1 MITNVWPSQRRH
13 RGDQKSRC
21 PSQKLIWP
29 EAWHLSFSH
38 GRRLTPLPRLR
49 PSNIY
54 ASAFSLCWEE
64 PAAADRGWHSA
75 SDCPLTQKQSE
86 ACVNTNALPS
96 PPPTQNKQHIKNTSK
111 SDGVWMHTW
120 TFTIPRAWRQ
130 SAVLQC
136 RAGCFQWF
144 IHPQVY
150 NKVILT
156 PPRGDVWLWQPNN
169 CGI

>member
-1 MITNVWPSQRRH
+1 MITNAWPSQRRH

-54 ASAFSLCWEE
+54 ASAFSLCWED
-64 PAAADRGWHSA
+64 PAAADRGWRSA

-96 PPPTQNKQHIKNTSK
+96 PPRRKINNTSK
-111 SDGVWMHTW
+111 THPKAMAYECTRGRLQFPELDGSRLYSNVGPDAFSDSSTLKCIIRL
-120 TFTIPRAWRQ
+120 F
-130 SAVLQC
+130 
-136 RAGCFQWF
+136 
-144 IHPQVY
+144 
-150 NKVILT
+150 
-156 PPRGDVWLWQPNN
+156 
-169 CGI
+169 